1 MANAAR
7 SYLFVPGNRPE
18 RFDKARA
25 TGADMVIIDLEDA
38 VAPQDK
44 DAARRAVT
52 SWVDAAKPVAV
63 RINAATTE
71 WFDDDLALCG
81 RPGVAVVVLPKTETV
96 DQIAAVAKAAPGA
109 VVVPLI
115 ESALGIRDVA
125 ALAAAAR
132 VQRLAF
138 GTIDFRVD
146 LGMQADDA
154 GDEVELAP
162 FRCQIA
168 VASRLA
174 GLQPPIDGVTVQL
187 DDEARIAADVQRG
200 LRFGFGA
207 KLCIHP
213 KQVALVHRA
222 LAPSA
227 QQLDWARRVLAAVAA
242 SQGAAVQV
250 DGKMVDKPI
259 IMQAEE
265 ILARGSRD
273 DGSKS

>member
-1 MANAAR
+1 
-7 SYLFVPGNRPE
+7 
-18 RFDKARA
+18 
-25 TGADMVIIDLEDA
+25 
-38 VAPQDK
+38 
-44 DAARRAVT
+44 
-52 SWVDAAKPVAV
+52 
-63 RINAATTE
+63 
-71 WFDDDLALCG
+71 
-81 RPGVAVVVLPKTETV
+81 
-96 DQIAAVAKAAPGA
+96 
-109 VVVPLI
+109 
-115 ESALGIRDVA
+115 
-125 ALAAAAR
+125 
-132 VQRLAF
+132 
-138 GTIDFRVD
+138 
-146 LGMQADDA
+146 
-154 GDEVELAP
+154 
-162 FRCQIA
+162 
-168 VASRLA
+168 
-174 GLQPPIDGVTVQL
+174 VTVQL
-187 DDEARIAADVQRG
+187 NDEARIAADVQRG